1 MAGALAQPRA
11 RLMAEVSIDIDA
23 MADLVA
29 SLGSAKA
36 DLAGASG
43 SLKGNLT
50 SVWLSTSGLSAVD
63 GLEGEIESAVR
74 DLNRRLALARLIQ
87 QSTPG
92 MSVVSFDDSVL
103 STADAAEVQRR
114 VDRVLELLKVDDD
127 DYEMR
132 DVDEELAQ
140 LLSENSLDPYF
151 AKGLAEKL
159 SPEGLDRYL
168 NLVNQN
174 REGMFREGEDA
185 TEGVRRALRRSSS
198 AASARPSVWP
208 VAAPATSAY
217 PG

>member
-1 MAGALAQPRA
+1 M
-11 RLMAEVSIDIDA
+11 
-23 MADLVA
+23 
-29 SLGSAKA
+29 
-36 DLAGASG
+36 
-43 SLKGNLT
+43 
-50 SVWLSTSGLSAVD
+50 D
-63 GLEGEIESAVR
+63 GLEGEIESALR
-74 DLNRRLALARLIQ
+74 DLNRRLALARVIQ

-114 VDRVLELLKVDDD
+114 VDRALELLKVDDD

-168 NLVNQN
+168 NLVNQK
-174 REGMFREGEDA
+174 REGMFAEGEDA
-185 TEGVRRALRRSSS
+185 TKAFDAALRELLRGLGETLGLASRGTGDVGVPGMTEKWTDFIDERGDLRTGSVKRLSLVIERGAVVRRLHHRHLPVH
-198 AASARPSVWP
+198 ARDR
-208 VAAPATSAY
+208 
-217 PG
+217 G